1 MNKGELITRIA
12 ENADLS
18 IEQATEVMNTLLY
31 TIGDSLRD
39 GNKVYLFGFGTFTSK
54 ERKSRAGRNPQT
66 GEQIIIPSKNVVKFK
81 PGKELEEILN

>member
-1 MNKGELITRIA
+1 MNKGELITRVA

-18 IEQATEVMNTLLY
+18 IAQATEVVNTLLY

-39 GNKVYLFGFGTFTSK
+39 GNKVSLFGFGTFTPK
-54 ERKSRAGRNPQT
+54 ERKSRPGRNPKT
-66 GEQIIIPSKNVVKFK
+66 GEKIIIPAKNIVKFK

>member
-18 IEQATEVMNTLLY
+18 IAQATEVMDTLLY

-39 GNKVYLFGFGTFTSK
+39 GNKVSLFGFGTFTAK
-54 ERKSRAGRNPQT
+54 ERKSRTGRNPKT